1 MYHFVDTIPCLL
13 EHGDANLST
22 STSHFQCLG
31 HPVGD
36 IRQVLFDYISIWSL
50 DPRYMAY
57 EAAKEEAEDRAEKA
71 EQKVSIT
78 LEEKKKTVGQMK

>member
-1 MYHFVDTIPCLL
+1 M
-13 EHGDANLST
+13 
-22 STSHFQCLG
+22 
-31 HPVGD
+31 GD
-36 IRQVLFDYISIWSL
+36 IRQVLLDCISIWYL
-50 DPRYMAY
+50 DARYMAY